1 MTLVTSAWR
10 SQAPSST
17 LAPARPRRLLLV
29 DDQREVR
36 SVLRLTFMSPDLV
49 VDEAGSLQEASAAL
63 RANRPDAVLLDL
75 DLDGA
80 DGWEV
85 LTQLRDAYP
94 DSAPPILILTADT
107 SESAS
112 AKARELGA
120 ADLVTKPFRPLALMQ
135 TVNRLL
141 RHGRA

>member
-1 MTLVTSAWR
+1 
-10 SQAPSST
+10 
-17 LAPARPRRLLLV
+17 LLLV

-36 SVLRLTFMSPDLV
+36 SVLRLTFTSPDLV
-49 VDEAGSLQEASAAL
+49 VEEAGNLEEASAAF
-63 RANRPDAVLLDL
+63 RAHRPDAVLLDL

-85 LTQLRDAYP
+85 LIQLQDAYP

-135 TVNRLL
+135 TVHRLL
-141 RHGRA
+141 RYGRA

>member
-1 MTLVTSAWR
+1 M
-10 SQAPSST
+10 
-17 LAPARPRRLLLV
+17 
-29 DDQREVR
+29 
-36 SVLRLTFMSPDLV
+36 LRLTFMSPDLV